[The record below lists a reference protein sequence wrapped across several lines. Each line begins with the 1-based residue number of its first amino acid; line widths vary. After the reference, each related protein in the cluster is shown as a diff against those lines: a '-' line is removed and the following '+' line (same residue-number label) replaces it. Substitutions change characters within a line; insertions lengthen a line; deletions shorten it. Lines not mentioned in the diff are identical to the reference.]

1 MWQKPSV
8 LGPIFAFDAQNPTDT
23 RTKIRI
29 PAMIGRLLNR
39 FRSHPPAA
47 SGLSG
52 QPEDDLAQAIELVN
66 QKLPEAALPILQ
78 RQLARQPESR
88 EGWLWLARAL
98 IAARRF
104 EEADEAFFEAIAL
117 AADPALKSIIRGE
130 QARVRGDTGTA
141 LDELRQALG
150 ARPSDPECANQL
162 GLALEAAGRTAEAE
176 SIYRQALD
184 HNPGARQLLGNLANL
199 LSRVHGIDVAAPL
212 FEEGLRR
219 HPRDAVLRY
228 NYATNCATANRT
240 QKAIE
245 LLRDAL
251 ACDASLRPAKMS
263 LALELF
269 RLGRMREGCIAFE
282 ARWDCV
288 PSLRDRYTLPPD
300 LQWRGADLTGKSIL
314 LWAEQ
319 GLGDSLQMARY
330 IAMLPSRGPQQI
342 HVRAPRSLLRLFSC
356 IAGVSSLVAE
366 EDSAPLVPF
375 DLHCPFM
382 SLPLA
387 FDTTLDSIPATLP
400 YLHAEP
406 AEVARWKND
415 LPARPGH
422 VRAGLVWRSDPQG
435 DVWSADARATKS
447 IPFGNFDALRRVEK
461 VTWISLQLGA
471 RQDEI
476 GNTQTGIDLFDPTA
490 NIRDFADTAAIVEQ
504 LDLVVTVDTAVAH
517 LAAAMGKP
525 VLMLLK
531 FGSGLFWLLG
541 RDDSPWYPGVL
552 RIVRQSKAG
561 EWREAIDRSADLV
574 EQFIRRRTLW
584 DRS

>member
-1 MWQKPSV
+1 
-8 LGPIFAFDAQNPTDT
+8 
-23 RTKIRI
+23 
-29 PAMIGRLLNR
+29 MIGRLLNLV
-39 FRSHPPAA
+39 RSHPPVP
-47 SGLSG
+47 SGPTG
-52 QPEDDLAQAIELVN
+52 QLEDDLARAIALVN

-78 RQLARQPESR
+78 RQVARQPESR
-88 EGWLWLARAL
+88 ESWLWLARAL
-98 IAARRF
+98 IEARRF
-104 EEADEAFFEAIAL
+104 EEAEEAFFEAIAL
-117 AADPALKSIIRGE
+117 AAEPALKSIIRGE
-130 QARVRGDTGTA
+130 LARARGDTESA
-141 LDELRQALG
+141 VNELRQALG
-150 ARPSDPECANQL
+150 ARPADPECANQL
-162 GLALEAAGRTAEAE
+162 GLALEAAGRDAEAE
-176 SIYRQALD
+176 SLYRQALD
-184 HNPGARQLLGNLANL
+184 QHPRARQLLGNLANL
-199 LSRVHGIDVAAPL
+199 LSRSHGIDAAVPV

-228 NYATNCATANRT
+228 NYATNCAAANRKE
-240 QKAIE
+240 KAVE

-251 ACDASLRPAKMS
+251 ACDANLRPARIN

-269 RLGRMREGCIAFE
+269 LLGRMREACTAFE

-288 PSLRDRYTLPPD
+288 ASLRDRYTLPPE
-300 LQWRGADLTGKSIL
+300 LQWRGADLTGKTIL

-319 GLGDSLQMARY
+319 GLGDSMQMVRY
-330 IAMLPSRGPQQI
+330 IAMLPSLGPRQI

-356 IAGVSSLVAE
+356 IPGIASLVAE
-366 EDSAPLVPF
+366 EDSTPLVPF

-400 YLHAEP
+400 YLRAEA
-406 AEVARWKND
+406 AEVARWKCA

-447 IPFGNFDALRRVEK
+447 IPLAQFDTMRRVEQ

-471 RQDEI
+471 GRDEI
-476 GNTQTGIDLFDPTA
+476 RNAPAGLDLFDPTA
-490 NIRDFADTAAIVEQ
+490 GIRDFADTAAIVEQ

-531 FGSGLFWLLG
+531 FSSGLFWLLE
-541 RDDSPWYPGVL
+541 REDSPWYPGGL
-552 RIVRQSKAG
+552 RIVRQSKPG
-561 EWREAIDRSADLV
+561 DWREVIDRGSDLV

-584 DRS
+584 DKS